1 MKRIWISVAQL
12 ALVVAIV
19 ASFFSLTVW
28 VGCRPLAELN
38 PGQRGSMPIPQDAAC
53 FTDNHGQI
61 AFHAHGLI
69 SQEPVRFAISVA
81 GVLIPWF
88 LLLST
93 FLLVKNK
100 GPRVGGRAGEK

>member
-1 MKRIWISVAQL
+1 MKRIWISIAQL
-12 ALVVAIV
+12 TLLVAIF

-28 VGCRPLAELN
+28 LDCRPLAELT
-38 PGQRGSMPIPQDAAC
+38 PEQRGSMPIPQGAAC

-61 AFHAHGLI
+61 AFHAHGLV

-81 GVLIPWF
+81 GVLIPWI

-93 FLLVKNK
+93 FLFVKSK
-100 GPRVGGRAGEK
+100 GPRVGRRAGEK